1 MLKLGLII
9 NPVAG
14 IGGKVGLKGSDGEGV
29 VALAKELGARQESG
43 MKAAKALEVF
53 ACHAGEFLLYTC
65 AGAMGQE
72 EAEKLRFRVEV
83 IGGGSRG
90 SRGGRGG
97 ESCGGGG
104 SGGSGS
110 VGSGGG
116 SSSGGSGSVGSG
128 GESSAVDTIEAA
140 REMARLG
147 VDLLIFAGGDGTA
160 RDVMDAVGQS
170 IPVLGIPTG
179 CKIHSAV
186 YAINPKIA
194 GAAVRK
200 IIESGAAPRVRE
212 AEVMDIDEELFRKG
226 LVSAR
231 LYGYMNVP
239 DDRRRMQN
247 LKSGRGMTGQAAVE
261 SLSNCIADGM
271 EQDVLY
277 IIGSGSTMMKVKEKL
292 GIDGTLLGVDLVRNA
307 KMVQKDATEKEIL
320 DALGKHGR
328 SKIIVTVI
336 GGQGYIFGRG
346 NQQISSDVLKAVGK
360 ENILV
365 AMSKDKAD
373 AMFMQNLYIDTSDE
387 ETNRTLCGYYRVLVG
402 YDNYIMYKAVCE

>member
-29 VALAKELGARQESG
+29 VALARRLGARQESG

-72 EAEKLRFRVEV
+72 EAGRFPFRVEV
-83 IGGGSRG
+83 IGGS
-90 SRGGRGG
+90 
-97 ESCGGGG
+97 GGGG
-104 SGGSGS
+104 SDGIGGGSDGI
-110 VGSGGG
+110 GGG
-116 SSSGGSGSVGSG
+116 SSGSSSGIGGGGGSDGNGSSG
-128 GESSAVDTIEAA
+128 SSASDTIEAA
-140 REMARLG
+140 RGMVRLG
-147 VDLLIFAGGDGTA
+147 VDLLLFAGGDGTA

-194 GAAVRK
+194 GAAVKK
-200 IIESGAAPRVRE
+200 IIEAGVAPRVRE
-212 AEVMDIDEELFRKG
+212 AEVMDIDEELFREG
-226 LVSAR
+226 VVSAR

-239 DDRRRMQN
+239 DDRQRMQN
-247 LKSGRGMTGQAAVE
+247 LKSGRGLTGEAAVE
-261 SLSNCIADGM
+261 LLSNCIVDSM

-292 GIDGTLLGVDLVRNA
+292 GGGGTLLGVDLVRNG
-307 KMVQKDATEKEIL
+307 KMVFRDATEKQIL
-320 DALGKHGR
+320 NALGKYGR
-328 SKIIVTVI
+328 SRIIVTVI

-346 NQQISSDVLKAVGK
+346 NQQISSDVLKLVGK

-387 ETNRTLCGYYRVLVG
+387 ETNRSLCGYYRVLVG
-402 YDNYIMYKAVCE
+402 YNNYIMYKAVCE